1 MATTISPHTP
11 VLTREVLELLQV
23 NPRGKYL
30 DATGGLGGHAEE
42 ILKKLGPEGRLIV
55 TDCDEQAIHQLKEK
69 FKEEPR
75 CLIFRARFSELF
87 EKLNKLLPFDGVL
100 ADLGI
105 SSYQLGDASR
115 GIGFNQEGPLDMRL
129 DSRLSQTAFDLICRL
144 SQDELEQIFKTYGEE
159 RHARLFAKIL
169 VEQRRPIRTT
179 TELKLLAER
188 VLRPFYK
195 KQKIHPATR
204 IFQALRI
211 AVNDELKE
219 LKILLKTLPAL
230 LNKNGVAVVI
240 SFHSLEDREVKVF
253 FKLLSKQDWK
263 LLTKKPLVPCDEEVN
278 FNPRARSAKLRGIV
292 KTRD

>member
-1 MATTISPHTP
+1 MVSLRHTP
-11 VLTREVLELLQV
+11 VLPREVLEFLQV
-23 NPRGKYL
+23 NPRGRYL
-30 DATGGLGGHAEE
+30 DATGGLGGHSEE

-55 TDCDEQAIHQLKEK
+55 TDCDLQAVTRLKEK
-69 FKEEPR
+69 FKDEPR
-75 CLIFRARFSELF
+75 CLVFLARFSELF

-129 DSRLSQTAFDLICRL
+129 DSRLSQTAFDILHRF
-144 SQDELEQIFKTYGEE
+144 SQHELEGIFKTYGEE
-159 RHARLFAKIL
+159 RHARLFSRIL
-169 VEQRRPIRTT
+169 VEQRRKSPIRTT

-211 AVNDELKE
+211 AVNDELNE
-219 LKILLKTLPAL
+219 LDILLKNLPVL
-230 LNKNGVAVVI
+230 LNKSGVAVVI
-240 SFHSLEDREVKVF
+240 SFHSLEDREVKIF
-253 FKLLSKQDWK
+253 FKSLSQQGWK
-263 LLTKKPLVPCDEEVN
+263 LLTKKPVVSCDEEVN
-278 FNPRARSAKLRGIV
+278 FNPRSRSAKLRGIR
-292 KTRD
+292 KL